1 MTTAAWGSAVGYG
14 AWQREVDMESEASV
28 RLVTLALRGG
38 PRDVERLIRELLPVI
53 HARAARMLMGA
64 AGGAH
69 RNLREEVED
78 AAQEVLALLFADDG
92 RVLRAWSPDKGL
104 SLRNFVGLVAQ
115 RKVGAILAARKRNPW
130 WEAPMEADA
139 IARALPSDGAIEE
152 TLAAKE
158 VLEVAVR
165 KVAET
170 QTERGRHLLQRI
182 VVDGADMEALRAETG
197 MADAALYQWKSRLS
211 KAVGDAVR
219 ALLAEGDTSDPGEER

>member
-1 MTTAAWGSAVGYG
+1 MVLAAYEGWVGYG
-14 AWQREVDMESEASV
+14 VELRGGWMEADEAT
-28 RLVTLALRGG
+28 RWVTLALRGG

-78 AAQEVLALLFADDG
+78 AAQEVLSLLFADDG

-115 RKVGAILAARKRNPW
+115 RKVGAMLAARKRNPW

-139 IARALPSDGAIEE
+139 IERALPSDGAVEE
-152 TLAAKE
+152 DVAARE
-158 VLEVAVR
+158 VLDVALR
-165 KVAET
+165 RVAEV
-170 QTERGRHLLQRI
+170 QTERGRQLLQWI
-182 VVDGADMEALRAETG
+182 VVEGADMETLRARTG

-219 ALLAEGDTSDPGEER
+219 TLLAETDTSQAGEDP